1 MKKLYITA
9 DFNDADYGYL
19 LVKIDEET
27 FERLLPMINAIN
39 NYEPY
44 VRRSSFGGIDR
55 DNWESYR
62 VDLGEIPLE
71 EKYSHIDKNL
81 FEEFKEIFIDP
92 IPVPEEGCDELGGPH
107 TIVELV
113 DVVTDEVLIS
123 TKDKYTRH
131 TEKTKAYE
139 DELQEIYSYCRK
151 SDGKPLHSIP
161 FKEMTEEENELIERK
176 NNLWKKY
183 V

>member
-27 FERLLPMINAIN
+27 FERFLPMINAIN

-81 FEEFKEIFIDP
+81 FEEFKEIFVDQ
-92 IPVPEEGCDELGGPH
+92 IPVPREGCDDFGPH

-113 DVVTDEVLIS
+113 DVVKLS
-123 TKDKYTRH
+123 
-131 TEKTKAYE
+131 
-139 DELQEIYSYCRK
+139 
-151 SDGKPLHSIP
+151 LH
-161 FKEMTEEENELIERK
+161 
-176 NNLWKKY
+176 
-183 V
+183 

>member
-27 FERLLPMINAIN
+27 FERFLPMINAIN

-81 FEEFKEIFIDP
+81 FEEFKEIFVDQ
-92 IPVPEEGCDELGGPH
+92 IPVPREGCDDFGPH

-139 DELQEIYSYCRK
+139 EELLEIYSYKRK

-161 FKEMTEEENELIERK
+161 YKEMTEEESALIEKK

-183 V
+183 I

>member
-1 MKKLYITA
+1 MKKLYITG
-9 DFNDADYGYL
+9 DFNDADYGHYL
-19 LVKIDEET
+19 VVIDEET
-27 FERLLPMINAIN
+27 FEKFLPVIEAIN
-39 NYEPY
+39 NFKPY

-62 VDLGEIPLE
+62 EDLGELPLK

-81 FEEFKEIFIDP
+81 LGEFKEIFVDP
-92 IPVPEEGCDELGGPH
+92 IPVPYEGCDDLGGPH

-113 DVVTDEVLIS
+113 DVVTDEVLIN
-123 TKDKYTRH
+123 TKDKYIRH

-139 DELQEIYSYCRK
+139 DELCEIYSYKRK
-151 SDGKPLHSIP
+151 SDRKPLHSIP
-161 FKEMTEEENELIERK
+161 FVEMTEEENALIERK
-176 NNLWKKY
+176 DNLWKKY

>member
-1 MKKLYITA
+1 MKKLYITG
-9 DFNDADYGYL
+9 DFNDADYGHYL
-19 LVKIDEET
+19 VMINEET
-27 FERLLPMINAIN
+27 FEKFLPVIEAIN
-39 NYEPY
+39 NFEPY
-44 VRRSSFGGIDR
+44 VRRSDFGGIDR
-55 DNWESYR
+55 CNWESTR
-62 VDLGEIPLE
+62 EDLGELPLE
-71 EKYSHIDKNL
+71 EKYSHIDRKL
-81 FEEFKEIFIDP
+81 LEEFKEIFVDP

-139 DELQEIYSYCRK
+139 EELQEIYSYKRK

-161 FKEMTEEENELIERK
+161 YKEMTEEENALIKRK

-183 V
+183 I

>member
-1 MKKLYITA
+1 MKKLYITG
-9 DFNDADYGYL
+9 DFNDADHSHY

-44 VRRSSFGGIDR
+44 VRRHSFGGIDR

-62 VDLGEIPLE
+62 EDLGELPLE
-71 EKYSHIDKNL
+71 EKYPHIDKNL
-81 FEEFKEIFIDP
+81 LEEFKEIFVDP
-92 IPVPEEGCDELGGPH
+92 IPIPWEGCDALGGPH

-113 DVVTDEVLIS
+113 DVMTDEVLIS
-123 TKDKYTRH
+123 TEDKYIRH

-139 DELQEIYSYCRK
+139 DELLEIYSYKRE

-161 FKEMTEEENELIERK
+161 YKEMTEEENALIERR

>member
-1 MKKLYITA
+1 MKKLYITG

-27 FERLLPMINAIN
+27 FERFLPMINAIN

-55 DNWESYR
+55 CNWESHR
-62 VDLGEIPLE
+62 EDLGELPLE
-71 EKYSHIDKNL
+71 EKYSHIDRKL
-81 FEEFKEIFIDP
+81 LEEFKRVFVNP
-92 IPVPEEGCDELGGPH
+92 IPTHYCGCEDFGPH
-107 TIVELV
+107 NIVELV

-123 TKDKYTRH
+123 TKDKYIRH

-139 DELQEIYSYCRK
+139 DELLEIYSYKRK

-161 FKEMTEEENELIERK
+161 YKEMTEEENALIERK
-176 NNLWKKY
+176 RNLWKKY